1 MEIDQTAKVCIF
13 EMIYIY
19 LLLVHIHNFAIC
31 PQAIVQQYFFF
42 LQITRIFCFFFLFV
56 KQTHKFLF
64 RSIRWKNL
72 PIIFMQNVF
81 TLVRLFH
88 FSQTKWTDI
97 FSNMTLSMIFSA
109 SDCFCTNIL
118 NIFIF
123 LLWKI
128 YLYRFVSGEHL
139 NDGGYFSRLLIIT
152 PKKLPTQK
160 LTFEIKFS

>member
-1 MEIDQTAKVCIF
+1 MSSSDCSTIF
-13 EMIYIY
+13 LFPPDNKNI
-19 LLLVHIHNFAIC
+19 LL
-31 PQAIVQQYFFF
+31 
-42 LQITRIFCFFFLFV
+42 FLFV
-56 KQTHKFLF
+56 CETDAQIFL
-64 RSIRWKNL
+64 SLYTLKNL
-72 PIIFMQNVF
+72 PIIFMQNIF
-81 TLVRLFH
+81 TLVRLFR
-88 FSQTKWTDI
+88 FSQTKWTYI

-109 SDCFCTNIL
+109 GDCFCTNIL
-118 NIFIF
+118 NIFTF